1 MATKN
6 LERDKARFA
15 EWRRQRQG
23 REPIPEE
30 LWRIAAAHIGGM
42 SVNRVSREF
51 HLSFS
56 RLQEKAQEFGIESS
70 RGKRKRVRN
79 GSEVAFQELPLNAM
93 LAAPASVPCLL
104 LERPDGM
111 RVRIEGQLPDAEYV
125 SKLAAC
131 LWK

>member
-1 MATKN
+1 
-6 LERDKARFA
+6 
-15 EWRRQRQG
+15 
-23 REPIPEE
+23 
-30 LWRIAAAHIGGM
+30 M

-51 HLSFS
+51 HLSFT
-56 RLQEKAQEFGIESS
+56 RLREKAQEFGIELSGS
-70 RGKRKRVRN
+70 RRKRVR
-79 GSEVAFQELPLNAM
+79 ERADRVAFQELPLKAM